1 MQIAL
6 ERSRIP
12 RVYYRKKRSKNK
24 PREDLSRKRLANA
37 NYS

>member
-6 ERSRIP
+6 ERSRVP
-12 RVYYRKKRSKNK
+12 RVHYRKKQSKNK
-24 PREDLSRKRLANA
+24 PREDLSYKRLANA